1 MQPVNDDM
9 DNLFRRA
16 AENYPLNTGG
26 ADFSKIQQQLPV
38 AEKALPKQER
48 KRRFLWLWL
57 LLLPVSF
64 GIGYYYRS
72 TFGNEQTTINTG
84 KGVKTSKTDVSKI
97 QTNSNLL
104 STDTI
109 NHLTTQPTTSTAPGL
124 TSNAPSQTQA
134 QPVPANTAPATVQQQ
149 KNYLKKN
156 TNYSSPARTK
166 PAASSSM
173 LSGGGTVASQNA
185 KQQTPRSKAGK
196 NQDAITGAEFMP
208 VPASTSSNETTNKE
222 VQKAKPQI
230 SNTTTGSALTTPT
243 DSSLNKTKATRLPD
257 TTITAKTVTPK
268 DKDSSTLK
276 NPTSKQTKPP
286 RYAYIGI
293 SLGGD
298 VSSVRSGRIDGLSY
312 STGVVG
318 GFRWGR
324 HWAIETGVLWTQKK
338 YYTDGKYVTV
348 DKMGLPNHTTVI
360 NMDGQCSIIELP
372 VLVRYHFAETA
383 RHNWFAAAGMSS
395 YFLKQEEYYCLYK
408 RYNTSYYAEKNYQ
421 NTSNNWFSILQIS
434 AGYQMQLGKR
444 GSLRL
449 EPFVKLPLAKV
460 GVAKLPLTSKG
471 INVGYTLP
479 LK

>member
-26 ADFSKIQQQLPV
+26 ADFSKLQQQLPV
-38 AEKALPKQER
+38 AEEAAPKPER

-57 LLLPVSF
+57 LLIPVSF

-72 TFGNEQTTINTG
+72 TLGHEQTATNTEKSG
-84 KGVKTSKTDVSKI
+84 TTRKTDVSKTKPNNN
-97 QTNSNLL
+97 QL
-104 STDTI
+104 SADTI
-109 NHLTTQPTTSTAPGL
+109 NHLTTQPTTSTAPTL
-124 TSNAPSQTQA
+124 TPDASSQTQT
-134 QPVPANTAPATVQQQ
+134 QPVPANTTTATVQQQ
-149 KNYLKKN
+149 NNYLKKN
-156 TNYSSPARTK
+156 TNCSSPVRTNSATS
-166 PAASSSM
+166 PYI
-173 LSGGGTVASQNA
+173 LSDGGTLVNQTA

-196 NQDAITGAEFMP
+196 NQDATTGREFMP
-208 VPASTSSNETTNKE
+208 VPASTSSNTATNE
-222 VQKAKPQI
+222 EIQKAKPQTG
-230 SNTTTGSALTTPT
+230 NTTAGSALSTPA
-243 DSSLNKTKATRLPD
+243 DSSLNKSKTAKLPD
-257 TTITAKTVTPK
+257 TTTTAKTIAS
-268 DKDSSTLK
+268 KDSSTPK
-276 NPTSKQTKPP
+276 SPVSTQNKSP
-286 RYAYIGI
+286 RYPYIGI

-298 VSSVRSGRIDGLSY
+298 ISSVKSGRIDGLGY
-312 STGVVG
+312 STGIVG
-318 GFRWGR
+318 GFRWGK
-324 HWAIETGVLWTQKK
+324 HWAIETGILWTQKK
-338 YYTDGKYVTV
+338 YYSDGKNVTV

-383 RHNWFAAAGMSS
+383 KHNWFAAAGMSS

-421 NTSNNWFSILQIS
+421 NTSNNWFSVLQLS

-449 EPFVKLPLAKV
+449 EPFVKLPVAKV
-460 GVAKLPLTSKG
+460 GIAKLPITSKG
-471 INVGYTLP
+471 INIGYTLP